1 MTLAFVAGMAVVLGV
16 VGLLIYVRYE
26 DELTNS
32 LDQNLRSRATD
43 VTTLLRESDS
53 YNDILASDPS
63 RFAQILTPSGRV
75 LDTTATRK
83 GRSVLSPAD
92 LRTAADGSIVI
103 ERSGVADVG
112 GTARLLVTP
121 VSVHRR
127 HLILVTG
134 TSLDDRDAALRSLRT
149 LLLIGGPAALLLAA
163 LIGYAAVAAS
173 LRPVEAI
180 RRQAAEISEADAAQ
194 RLPVPVAD
202 DELRRLGETLNEMLG
217 RLEAALERERA
228 FVDDASHEL
237 RTPLAT
243 HRTELEVAL
252 RHAESP
258 EELRAAI
265 SSAVEEVDRLSQ
277 LAEDL
282 LVLARSDK
290 GRLEIKRDQVDVGA
304 MIGLVRDRFA
314 ARAEAAGQPFDI
326 ELCDGLGLDADQLRL
341 EQALGN
347 LIDNALRHGAGPVRV
362 SALRA
367 DSRLELHVSDAG
379 VGFPPEF
386 LAHAFERFSRPDDAR
401 SGEGTGLGLA
411 IVEAIARAHGG
422 SAGAANR
429 AGGGADVWI
438 AIPELRA

>member
-1 MTLAFVAGMAVVLGV
+1 MAAVLLV
-16 VGLLIYVRYE
+16 VGLLIYVRYK

-43 VTTLLRESDS
+43 ITTLLRESDS
-53 YNDILASDPS
+53 YNDILATEGA

-75 LDTTATRK
+75 LDTTAARK
-83 GRSVLSPAD
+83 GRSALPPSD
-92 LRTAADGSIVI
+92 LRAAEAGRIVI
-103 ERSGVADVG
+103 EREEVAGVV
-112 GTARLLVTP
+112 GTARLLATP
-121 VSVHRR
+121 IGVHGRN
-127 HLILVTG
+127 LIVVTG
-134 TSLDDRDAALRSLRT
+134 NSLDDRDAALRSLRT
-149 LLLIGGPAALLLAA
+149 LLLIGGPAALLLAV
-163 LIGYAAVAAS
+163 LIGYSAVAAS

-180 RRQAAEISEADAAQ
+180 RRQASEISEADGAQ

-202 DELRRLGETLNEMLG
+202 DELRRLGETLNEMLS
-217 RLEAALERERA
+217 RLEAALERERG

-237 RTPLAT
+237 RTPLAM
-243 HRTELEVAL
+243 HKAELEVAL

-265 SSAVEEVDRLSQ
+265 TSAVEEVDRLSQ

-290 GRLEIKRDQVDVGA
+290 GRLEIKRGEVDVGA
-304 MIGLVRDRFA
+304 MIGLVRDRFSG
-314 ARAEAAGQPFDI
+314 RAEAAGRSLDAEPT
-326 ELCDGLGLDADQLRL
+326 DGLGIDADQLRL

-347 LIDNALRHGAGPVRV
+347 LIDNALRHGAGPVRL

-367 DSRLELHVSDAG
+367 DSQLELHVSDAG
-379 VGFPPEF
+379 PGFPPEF

-411 IVEAIARAHGG
+411 IVEAIALAHGG
-422 SAGAANR
+422 STEAANR

-438 AIPELRA
+438 AIPLER